1 MVAIRL
7 KHSSSARTRL
17 PENDPPC
24 SDWCKHLH
32 MFYPAG
38 ERVAPPPAPF
48 DSRISGGERSTA
60 VVFRSADWRSGDS
73 RLIGTM
79 FQGVNEIV
87 PRSCSSIPGIGNLD
101 REAAAGIH
109 PAKARYTELGW
120 ERINSLP
127 LVVFLTHPLCVAL
140 RCWRLGKVDTEN
152 PLRPRSTAR
161 EVDRHARRWGYT
173 RASCIKE
180 DVSFHGRG
188 QPLSDLDY
196 SLHWRLAKFRELMY
210 YS

>member
-127 LVVFLTHPLCVAL
+127 LVVFLTHPLCVASVVGDWERWTL
-140 RCWRLGKVDTEN
+140 RTPSVQGA
-152 PLRPRSTAR
+152 PRAR
-161 EVDRHARRWGYT
+161 WIVTPEGGGIHGRHA
-173 RASCIKE
+173 
-180 DVSFHGRG
+180 
-188 QPLSDLDY
+188 
-196 SLHWRLAKFRELMY
+196 
-210 YS
+210 